1 MATYVILST
10 LSPDSM
16 QHAREIREV
25 TSTLVREI
33 KAECPDVRWNG
44 TYAVMGQFHVVDI
57 LEADSRAEA
66 DKVASII
73 QRVGRAST
81 EVMPAMPWREFL
93 ASLGADEARSRTGV
107 RWAWGHSGG
116 F

>member
-10 LSPDSM
+10 LSPESM
-16 QHAREIREV
+16 QHPGELRELAG
-25 TSTLVREI
+25 TLVREI
-33 KAECPDVRWNG
+33 RVECPGVRWNG

-57 LEADSRAEA
+57 VEADSPAEVE
-66 DKVASII
+66 KVATII
-73 QRVGRAST
+73 QRVGRATT
-81 EVMPAMPWREFL
+81 EIMPAMPWKEFL
-93 ASLGADEARSRTGV
+93 ASLSADRAGSQTGW